1 MLVVDLDHL
10 GAPAESWLVLFRV
23 PSPGSALPRTGEIT
37 GVTPADRTL
46 RNVRCARRCPAGWDT
61 LNRVKSLA
69 VIVALVV
76 GLMAVGSAAARIPPL
91 YKNCT
96 NLNKRYPHGLG
107 RLGARDKTS
116 GTPVTTFR
124 RSTRLYRLAMSYNRG
139 LDRDKDGIAC
149 EQA

>member
-1 MLVVDLDHL
+1 VTCTRAAVARGFVVVFVLAAALV
-10 GAPAESWLVLFRV
+10 GA
-23 PSPGSALPRTGEIT
+23 SA
-37 GVTPADRTL
+37 A
-46 RNVRCARRCPAGWDT
+46 
-61 LNRVKSLA
+61 SA
-69 VIVALVV
+69 VI
-76 GLMAVGSAAARIPPL
+76 PL
-91 YKNCT
+91 LSKNCT

-107 RLGARDKTS
+107 RLGARDRTS